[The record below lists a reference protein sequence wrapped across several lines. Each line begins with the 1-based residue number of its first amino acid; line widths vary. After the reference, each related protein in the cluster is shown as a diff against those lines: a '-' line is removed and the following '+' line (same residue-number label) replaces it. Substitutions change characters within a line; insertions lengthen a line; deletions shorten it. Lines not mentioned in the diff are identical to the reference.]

1 MGASSIQQLL
11 EQTADR
17 HGFYGGGSAAAL
29 SCALSAA
36 LVEKLAHHAA
46 KARGGQAG
54 RKPASGIAKRL
65 RLCCTKL
72 IEADAKVF
80 GQFIR
85 AHKRGDRAATRRA
98 LKAATDIPSQVEEC
112 SKQVLAV
119 ARRIRTHVSPR
130 YRVDL
135 RCAERIANAAQQSAR
150 ALVAANRAWS
160 KQCIPPQ
167 RGAGFA
173 R

>member
-1 MGASSIQQLL
+1 VGASSIQQLL

-17 HGFYGGGSAAAL
+17 HGSYGGGSAAAL

-36 LVEKLAHHAA
+36 LVEKLA
-46 KARGGQAG
+46 G
-54 RKPASGIAKRL
+54 RKPASGIARRL

-72 IEADAKVF
+72 IDADAKVF

-85 AHKRGDRAATRRA
+85 AKNRGDQVATRRA
-98 LKAATDIPSQVEEC
+98 LRAATDIPSQVEEC

-130 YRVDL
+130 HRVDL
-135 RCAERIANAAQQSAR
+135 RCAEEIAKAAQQSAR

-160 KQCIPPQ
+160 KQ
-167 RGAGFA
+167 FA

>member
-11 EQTADR
+11 ERTADR
-17 HGFYGGGSAAAL
+17 HSSYGGGSAAAL

-36 LVEKLAHHAA
+36 LVEKV
-46 KARGGQAG
+46 AG

-65 RLCCTKL
+65 RLHCTKL

-80 GQFIR
+80 GSFIR
-85 AHKRGDRAATRRA
+85 AQKREDRAAMRRA
-98 LKAATDIPSQVEEC
+98 LKSATDIPSQVEEC
-112 SKQVLAV
+112 SKQVLEV

-135 RCAERIANAAQQSAR
+135 RCAERLAKAAQQSAR

-160 KQCIPPQ
+160 KQ
-167 RGAGFA
+167 FA